1 VCYLFCQFLFSL
13 HRRLTNSIL
22 SFTSGWKA
30 FDLIDDDD
38 SGYITKS
45 VSFPLC
51 ILHTCVIVNEILIA
65 STLLSFIYLLGP
77 SQAVGTSRT
86 SIASR

>member
-1 VCYLFCQFLFSL
+1 MCVCVCVCVCYLFCQFLFSL

-45 VSFPLC
+45 VSLNL
-51 ILHTCVIVNEILIA
+51 LHLAHLIDR
-65 STLLSFIYLLGP
+65 
-77 SQAVGTSRT
+77 Q
-86 SIASR
+86 